1 MPRLLT
7 VVAVLLLAVP
17 ATAEA
22 AQDIPPSVQLPAPA
36 PTIADAVAA
45 QAPHFLGVPY
55 VWAGTTTSGFDCSG
69 FTRFMYAR
77 FGITL
82 DHSTYAQWDAGQHV
96 DRSDL
101 RPGDLVFFGLGHV
114 GLYLGNGR
122 FIHAPHTGTVV
133 SIDSLDSGW
142 YAPMYSGAVR
152 VRGSQEPLKAP
163 ARMSA
168 RPAHRPG
175 PSRAVRDQRVSLHA
189 LRGPLA

>member
-22 AQDIPPSVQLPAPA
+22 APDIPPSVQLPAPA

-45 QAPHFLGVPY
+45 QAPQFLGVPY

-82 DHSTYAQWDAGQHV
+82 DHSTYAQWDAGRHV
-96 DRSDL
+96 AKSDL
-101 RPGDLVFFGLGHV
+101 QPGDLVFFGMGHV
-114 GLYLGNGR
+114 GLYLGHGR

-152 VRGSQEPLKAP
+152 VRGSQEPLKSLSP
-163 ARMSA
+163 ALTRHT
-168 RPAHRPG
+168 HRHRLG
-175 PSRAVRDQRVSLHA
+175 SSTHDQLVRLDA
-189 LRGPLA
+189 LRGPQV

>member
-22 AQDIPPSVQLPAPA
+22 ASDIPPSVQLPAPA

-69 FTRFMYAR
+69 FTRFMYLR

-82 DHSTYAQWDAGQHV
+82 DHSTYSQWDAGRHI
-96 DRSDL
+96 DKSDL

-114 GLYLGNGR
+114 GLYLGHGR

-152 VRGSQEPLKAP
+152 VRGSQEPLKSLSQA
-163 ARMSA
+163 SA
-168 RPAHRPG
+168 RHTHRHEL
-175 PSRAVRDQRVSLHA
+175 STKTQHERVRLDA
-189 LRGPLA
+189 LRAPTV